1 MFWVSYSTRKSS
13 FRRRLIERALRQRVR
28 FFVSEYILSE
38 LEVTLVVNLEFTVRF
53 AHLARKA
60 ALRAAKLV
68 RIPPTIRR
76 LVPGDPKDDP
86 IVQTALSAKA
96 DYLVTADKEIL
107 RLGKVRDVEII
118 TASQFEHLLT
128 P

>member
-38 LEVTLVVNLEFTVRF
+38 LEVTLVVNLKFTVRF

-68 RIPPTIRR
+68 PIPPTIRR
-76 LVPGDPKDDP
+76 LVPGHPKHDPTL
-86 IVQTALSAKA
+86 QTPLSAHA
-96 DYLVTADKEIL
+96 HSLVT
-107 RLGKVRDVEII
+107 
-118 TASQFEHLLT
+118 
-128 P
+128 